1 MSCRALPVPISGT
14 GPSWCGLLSACCAL
28 WLAASAAGAGE
39 PIVLP
44 PPSGPATGLADA
56 AAMRATVF
64 GPRPQ
69 DLAPM
74 PETVPLLELDLKLP
88 WARPVPAVYW
98 FDKRLRAWFSAQPGA
113 APLAIVIAGT
123 GGDGNTSKLSTLRAV
138 LYGAGYHVLTVPSPT
153 FPGFI
158 VSASSTGVAGDL
170 KQDSQDLYAAI
181 QALVAHLPRSTRI
194 TEVDLLGYSLGGAH
208 AAVIKSLDATEHK
221 LNIRCA
227 IMINPPVSLFSSIG
241 RLDELFTLSIGS
253 GDSGVEQLYKRLY
266 TRLANLY
273 RRSNK
278 VTIDETDLYSAASAV
293 LRSDADFSA
302 VIALSFRLSLVDVFY
317 AGDLYAGTGVVVD
330 PKHPPAVGDSLEHIG
345 VVLRG
350 KTFADYFSTVF
361 APYYLA
367 HRPGST
373 PASLLADNRL
383 DIIADQ
389 LEHDP
394 DYYALTNND
403 DPILNADD
411 LAWLRAKLGSRIVVY
426 DHGGHLGN
434 LGEHQQVADLLEMLA
449 GGWRSGK

>member
-1 MSCRALPVPISGT
+1 MP
-14 GPSWCGLLSACCAL
+14 
-28 WLAASAAGAGE
+28 AS
-39 PIVLP
+39 
-44 PPSGPATGLADA
+44 
-56 AAMRATVF
+56 
-64 GPRPQ
+64 
-69 DLAPM
+69 
-74 PETVPLLELDLKLP
+74 VPLLELNLSLP
-88 WARPVPAVYW
+88 WARPVPAIYW
-98 FDKRLRAWFSAQPGA
+98 FDRRLRAWFSAQPHP

-123 GGDGNTSKLSTLRAV
+123 GGDGNTAKLSTLRAV

-170 KQDSQDLYAAI
+170 KQDSQDLYAAL
-181 QALVAHLPRSTRI
+181 QLLVAHLPRRTQI
-194 TEVDLLGYSLGGAH
+194 TDVDLLGYSLGGAH
-208 AAVIKSLDATEHK
+208 AAVIKSIDDVERK
-221 LNIRCA
+221 LKIHRV

-317 AGDLYAGTGVVVD
+317 AGDLYAGTGIVVD
-330 PKHPPAVGDSLEHIG
+330 PTHPPGVGDSLEQIG

-350 KTFADYFSTVF
+350 KTFADYFRDVF

-373 PASLLADNRL
+373 AASLLADNRL
-383 DIIADQ
+383 DIIADT
-389 LEHDP
+389 LEHNP
-394 DYYALTNND
+394 DYFAMTNND
-403 DPILNADD
+403 DPILSAED

-434 LGEHQQVADLLEMLA
+434 LGERQQVADLLEMLA
-449 GGWRSGK
+449 GRWQSGT

>member
-1 MSCRALPVPISGT
+1 
-14 GPSWCGLLSACCAL
+14 LLGACCAL
-28 WLAASAAGAGE
+28 LLASIAVGGE

-44 PPSGPATGLADA
+44 PPSGPPTGLADA

-69 DLAPM
+69 DLAAM
-74 PETVPLLELDLKLP
+74 PATVPLLEMDLSLP
-88 WARPVPAVYW
+88 WARPVPAIYW
-98 FDKRLRAWFSAQPGA
+98 FDRRLRAWFSAQPGP

-123 GGDGNTSKLSTLRAV
+123 GGDGNTSKLATLRAV

-181 QALVAHLPRSTRI
+181 QMLVAHLPQRTQISEI
-194 TEVDLLGYSLGGAH
+194 DLLGYSLGGAH
-208 AAVIKSLDATEHK
+208 AAVIKSLDDIEHK
-221 LNIRCA
+221 LKIQRA

-278 VTIDETDLYSAASAV
+278 ITIDETDLYSAASAV

-317 AGDLYAGTGVVVD
+317 AGDLYAGTGIVVD

-350 KTFADYFSTVF
+350 KTFADYFSDVF

-373 PASLLADNRL
+373 PSSLLADNRL
-383 DIIADQ
+383 DIIADT
-389 LEHDP
+389 LERNP
-394 DYYALTNND
+394 DYYAMTNDD
-403 DPILNADD
+403 DPILNSDD
-411 LAWLRAKLGSRIVVY
+411 LAWLRAKLGTRLVVY

-434 LGEHQQVADLLEMLA
+434 LGERRQVADLLQML
-449 GGWRSGK
+449 SGQWKSGT